1 MVVDKGREE
10 EDMVDQ
16 DHRTK
21 VVIEDLI
28 TRSHIKRER
37 VKKVVTMGEIDHR
50 LRGIDQKEI
59 DRKEIDH
66 KVIDHKEID
75 RREIDRKEIDR
86 KVIDRKVIDRKVIDR
101 MEIER
106 KGSSE
111 GEVVEVEE
119 AEVVVEG
126 DKEDKVVAEVVMR
139 RNTSQ
144 NRRRPLKE
152 GVMFRVRDEQ
162 S

>member
-1 MVVDKGREE
+1 MVGKGREE
-10 EDMVDQ
+10 EGMVDQ

-37 VKKVVTMGEIDHR
+37 VKKVVTTGEIDHR

-59 DRKEIDH
+59 DHKEIDH

-75 RREIDRKEIDR
+75 RKVIDRKVIDR

-126 DKEDKVVAEVVMR
+126 DKGDKEVAEVVMR
-139 RNTSQ
+139 RNMSQ

-152 GVMFRVRDEQ
+152 GVMFRVRDDQ